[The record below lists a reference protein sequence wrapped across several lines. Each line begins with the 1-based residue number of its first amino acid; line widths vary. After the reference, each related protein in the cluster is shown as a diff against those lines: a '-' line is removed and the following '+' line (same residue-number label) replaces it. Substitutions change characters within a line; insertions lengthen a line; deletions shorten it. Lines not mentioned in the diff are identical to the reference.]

1 MPYINYIY
9 GMFWKNKRVI
19 CGIAATCVVVA
30 VSLAVFCERING
42 DFSRHETLPL
52 IKALDS
58 ANTMLV
64 TPEGL
69 GKYAKGK
76 VIDGR
81 TYQNFVQMLRLADA
95 KESLQDTFHT
105 ECSTGLRVQLFNDTL
120 PIAEFR
126 IAEKIG
132 RIGNDIGVWEPE
144 KSVVMK
150 KINQFMRNQGVIFR
164 PCAVREDSTSMQD
177 VLKSMIFES
186 DTAIRTPLLDIV
198 KNVDRATLSFPK
210 ILSHANELDKENMKS
225 HRVELSQEQL
235 TEFLNLLRDS
245 KKESFAGG
253 CLCLSKATVTMYRD
267 SVEVLEL
274 KVFGT
279 HYEQLEKHLF
289 ESNFGAS
296 GIWESSNPEAIES
309 FFRRF
314 NPQQKMHRDS
324 SKVNRPKYRVQVGEK
339 DL

>member
-30 VSLAVFCERING
+30 VSLAMFCERING

-105 ECSTGLRVQLFNDTL
+105 ECSTGLRV
-120 PIAEFR
+120 
-126 IAEKIG
+126 
-132 RIGNDIGVWEPE
+132 
-144 KSVVMK
+144 
-150 KINQFMRNQGVIFR
+150 
-164 PCAVREDSTSMQD
+164 
-177 VLKSMIFES
+177 
-186 DTAIRTPLLDIV
+186 
-198 KNVDRATLSFPK
+198 
-210 ILSHANELDKENMKS
+210 
-225 HRVELSQEQL
+225 
-235 TEFLNLLRDS
+235 
-245 KKESFAGG
+245 
-253 CLCLSKATVTMYRD
+253 
-267 SVEVLEL
+267 
-274 KVFGT
+274 
-279 HYEQLEKHLF
+279 
-289 ESNFGAS
+289 
-296 GIWESSNPEAIES
+296 
-309 FFRRF
+309 
-314 NPQQKMHRDS
+314 
-324 SKVNRPKYRVQVGEK
+324 
-339 DL
+339 